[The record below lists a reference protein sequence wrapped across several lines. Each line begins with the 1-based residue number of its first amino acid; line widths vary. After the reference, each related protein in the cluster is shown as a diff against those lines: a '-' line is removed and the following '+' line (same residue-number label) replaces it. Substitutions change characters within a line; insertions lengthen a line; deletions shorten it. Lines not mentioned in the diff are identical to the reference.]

1 MNFLSH
7 YYFDRK
13 KNNAYEVL
21 GMLLPDLLKNANKT
35 WNPHPDKNELLFEK
49 NQHHQEILIGWKRH
63 LEVDKLFHN
72 STFFIHHQH
81 QIKLCLKDSLIGS
94 PIKPFFLGHISL
106 ELLLD
111 SLLITENLIQIDS
124 LYKALH
130 QIENQVI
137 TSFLALNGIS
147 NPSPFFRFFEAFK
160 KEEYLYSYAQTE
172 KISYALR
179 QICMRIWDHPFT
191 ASQEETLTTNLLSY
205 KKELSKDFIF
215 IFEMIDAALN

>member
-13 KNNAYEVL
+13 KDNPYEVL
-21 GMLLPDLLKNANKT
+21 GMLLPDLLKNANKY
-35 WNPHPDKNELLFEK
+35 WNPHPEKNEYLFEK

-72 STFFIHHQH
+72 SPYFVHHQH
-81 QIKLCLKDSLIGS
+81 QIKLLLKDSLVES
-94 PIKPFFLGHISL
+94 PVKPFFLGHVSL

-111 SLLITENLIQIDS
+111 SLLITENLINIDS
-124 LYKALH
+124 LYKALYR
-130 QIENQVI
+130 IDMQVV
-137 TSFLALNGIS
+137 TSFLILNGIN
-147 NPSPFFRFFEAFK
+147 NPERFLKFFEAFK
-160 KEEYLYSYAQTE
+160 KEEYLHSYAETE

-191 ASQEETLTTNLLSY
+191 TAQEASLTINLINY
-205 KKELSKDFIF
+205 KKVLSKDFIF
-215 IFEMIDAALN
+215 IFEMMDTALN